1 MRSPSRSHIVP
12 ITQEGN
18 RKHAAFALQHGEG
31 ALRVLERFGVEA
43 LLANTHLLSEEEA
56 VCNELTNR
64 TQETSASGDKFL
76 QCLPADSPLT
86 LSPVS
91 SSPSFR
97 SQPLSEL
104 NPSDAASPIV
114 CHPAADA
121 PSSSGRPQLQ
131 SKSAPAS

>member
-1 MRSPSRSHIVP
+1 MHSPSRSHIVP

-18 RKHAAFALQHGEG
+18 RKRAAFALSHGDG

-56 VCNELTNR
+56 VCDALSNCV
-64 TQETSASGDKFL
+64 QEISALGDKFL
-76 QCLPADSPLT
+76 QCLPADSALT

-91 SSPSFR
+91 SSPSFG

-104 NPSDAASPIV
+104 NPSEVASPIV

-121 PSSSGRPQLQ
+121 PSSPPT
-131 SKSAPAS
+131 SK